1 MNQRHSIEPD
11 AARITE
17 SLRDTGYVFNTAV
30 ADLVDNSIAADAD
43 HIEIEFK
50 LDPMGN
56 VRFSILDNGT
66 GMDQMGLVN
75 ALRYGS
81 SRRGDPSS
89 LGKFG
94 LGLKTASTAFS
105 RAVKL
110 TSKTKSD
117 DSIRTFVL
125 DLDFVGTEGWFAQ
138 ELDVPDPVD
147 AERIIGTAGTVLR
160 WDKVDK
166 VIKKY
171 QEPTGTAA
179 KNAISKLE
187 QSLRLHLAM
196 IFQRFL
202 DAEDSRARNVVISLN
217 GNAIE
222 PWNPFGWVAELVQEK
237 VIQVATPEGEDASL
251 RLRVFILPRKS
262 ELQAALGPN
271 AHELAR
277 LENPYQGVYVFR
289 ENRMIHGPDWL
300 GMFMQE
306 PHGTLCRVEMS
317 FDYKLDDAFQIDIK
331 KSQITLEPAIE
342 EIVKKLLAG
351 PRREAN
357 ARYREGTQSVINNKV
372 DSNVHAASNAAIR
385 QVEKFVNSSTLS
397 SFDLQKGQAVIKNKL
412 GEVTVAYEERP
423 DQNLFVEAVNELK
436 YGVLYEPLWINQNPG
451 VRINKSHPYYTKVYV
466 PNLKQGV
473 TVQALDSLL
482 WALATAEMENTE
494 DSTRRLFEDLRMK
507 ISSTLERLVEDLPEP
522 EIAD

>member
-30 ADLVDNSIAADAD
+30 ADLVDNSIAANAD
-43 HIEIEFK
+43 KVEIELK

-66 GMDQMGLVN
+66 GMDQQGLVN

-81 SRRGDPSS
+81 SRREDPSS

-94 LGLKTASTAFS
+94 LGLKTASTAFA
-105 RAVKL
+105 RAIKI
-110 TSKTKSD
+110 TSKSKSED
-117 DSIRTFVL
+117 AIRTFVL
-125 DLDFVGTEGWFAQ
+125 DLDFVGTEGWYAQ
-138 ELDVPDPVD
+138 ELEAPDVVD
-147 AERIIGTAGTVLR
+147 AEKIVGASGTVLR
-160 WDKVDK
+160 WEKVDK
-166 VIKKY
+166 VIKLY

-187 QSLRLHLAM
+187 QGLRLHLSM

-202 DAEDSRARNVVISLN
+202 DAEGQHAQNVQVSLN
-217 GNAIE
+217 GSNVE
-222 PWNPFGWVAELVQEK
+222 PWSPFAWGAELVLEK
-237 VIQVATPEGEDASL
+237 VIQVATPEGADADL
-251 RLRVFILPRKS
+251 NLRVFILPRKS
-262 ELQAALGPN
+262 ELQALFGPN
-271 AHELAR
+271 GADLAR

-300 GMFMQE
+300 GMYMQE
-306 PHGTLCRVEMS
+306 PHGSLCRVELS

-331 KSQITLEPAIE
+331 KSQIILEPAIE

-351 PRREAN
+351 PRREAD
-357 ARYREGTQSVINNKV
+357 ARYRKGNQSLINKKI
-372 DSNVHAASNAAIR
+372 DANVHAASNAAIQ
-385 QVEKFVNSSTLS
+385 QVDKFVNSTTLS
-397 SFDLQKGQAVIKNKL
+397 RVDREKGQAVIKNKL

-423 DQNLFVEAVNELK
+423 DQNIFVEALDELK
-436 YGVLYEPLWINQNPG
+436 YRVLYEPVWINQNVG

-482 WALATAEMENTE
+482 WALVAAEMENTE

>member
-30 ADLVDNSIAADAD
+30 ADLVDNSIAANAD
-43 HIEIEFK
+43 IVEIEFK
-50 LDPMGN
+50 LDPRGN

-66 GMDQMGLVN
+66 GMDQEGLVN

-81 SRRGDPSS
+81 SQRGDPSS

-94 LGLKTASTAFS
+94 LGLKTASTAFA
-105 RAVKL
+105 RAIKL
-110 TSKTKSD
+110 TSKSKSEEV
-117 DSIRTFVL
+117 IRTFVL

-138 ELDVPDPVD
+138 ELELPDLVD
-147 AERIIGTAGTVLR
+147 SERIAGNSGTVLR

-171 QEPTGTAA
+171 QDPTGTAA
-179 KNAISKLE
+179 KNAIAKLE
-187 QSLRLHLAM
+187 TSLRLHLAM

-202 DAEDSRARNVVISLN
+202 DKGDSRARNVALSLN
-217 GNAIE
+217 GVSVG
-222 PWNPFGWVAELVQEK
+222 PWNPFGWGAELVQEK
-237 VIQVATPEGEDASL
+237 IIKVETPDGQDAEL
-251 RLRVFILPRKS
+251 GLRVFILPRKS
-262 ELQAALGPN
+262 ELQAQMGPN

-306 PHGTLCRVEMS
+306 PHGTLCRAEMS

-331 KSQITLEPAIE
+331 KSQINLEPAIE
-342 EIVKKLLAG
+342 EILKKLLAG

-357 ARYREGTQSVINNKV
+357 ARYREGNQNLINKKV
-372 DSNVHAASNAAIR
+372 DANAHAASNAAIQ

-397 SFDLQKGQAVIKNKL
+397 SVDLQKRQAVIKNKL

-423 DQNLFVEAVNELK
+423 DQNLYVEVVDELK
-436 YGVLYEPLWINQNPG
+436 YGVLYEPLWINKNPG
-451 VRINKSHPYYTKVYV
+451 VRISKSHPYYTKVYV

-482 WALATAEMENTE
+482 WALSTAEMENSE
-494 DSTRRLFEDLRMK
+494 DATRRLFEDLRMK